1 MSSLNHVEEK
11 IKQLEANVKKIY
23 ENEYILKKKIKK
35 LQKQFN
41 LTKKSKVLNTIL
53 DIFEKIEELKI
64 NNYNDSDS
72 YDNYTDTDTDTD
84 DTYYTY
90 DTD

>member
-53 DIFEKIEELKI
+53 DIFEKIDELKI

-72 YDNYTDTDTDTD
+72 DDTN

-90 DTD
+90 DSD

>member
-23 ENEYILKKKIKK
+23 ENEFILKKKIKK

-53 DIFEKIEELKI
+53 DIFEKIDELKI
-64 NNYNDSDS
+64 NNYTDTDTD
-72 YDNYTDTDTDTD
+72 DNYTDTDTD

>member
-23 ENEYILKKKIKK
+23 ENEFILKKKIKK

>member
-1 MSSLNHVEEK
+1 MSSINHLEEK
-11 IKQLEANVKKIY
+11 IKELEANVKKIY

-53 DIFEKIEELKI
+53 DIFEKIDELKI

-72 YDNYTDTDTDTD
+72 DDTN

-90 DTD
+90 DSD

>member
-1 MSSLNHVEEK
+1 MSSINHLEEQ
-11 IKQLEANVKKIY
+11 IKKLEANVKKIY
-23 ENEYILKKKIKK
+23 ENEFILKKKIKK